1 MLAAGASNRFNDT
14 KQLALINGKTMV
26 VASAERLSQ
35 TNIDSLSIVLGAKAQ
50 AIEKALNQA
59 NIFKDSNVKA
69 SYVTAENWQ
78 QGMGAS
84 IAAGVKSLDKKY
96 THVLIGLSD
105 QVAISSKQ
113 FNLMLK
119 VSREHPKNIVA
130 ALYNKKLG
138 APAIFPHAIFSQLA
152 ALSNDK
158 GARDI
163 LRENAATVLRVDLP
177 EAAQDIDTK
186 SDLLSY
192 ISGVSPI
199 K

>member
-119 VSREHPKNIVA
+119 VSRERPKNIVA

-138 APAIFPHAIFSQLA
+138 APAIFPHAFFSQLA